1 MGHSNRGQYNRKMK
15 HFAIIFSLLQISL
28 CFEGHDKCDGLCKLG
43 EGDCNYDSD
52 CVEGLKCD
60 SDGWFGKDVCI
71 AGPKTKNGFV
81 TPWSEWSKCSNSA
94 CGTLGVI
101 SRYRSCIPPEFGG
114 RECPPNDHTHS
125 YGQHRSAGGIPAH
138 PQPHLNLQPLP
149 LNLQPLLLNLQPPQP
164 LNPQPLPLNPQPP
177 WLSTPRQPATQ
188 PPGSSSPGPAAPK
201 RILATSTRETATMI
215 KSALVIWF
223 VERTT
228 AQRHSQSGGARTG
241 QIAVSFQMLRLLE
254 SSKL

>member
-28 CFEGHDKCDGLCKLG
+28 CLEGHDKCDGLCKLG

-125 YGQHRSAGGIPAH
+125 YGQHRRCRGDPC
-138 PQPHLNLQPLP
+138 
-149 LNLQPLLLNLQPPQP
+149 PP
-164 LNPQPLPLNPQPP
+164 
-177 WLSTPRQPATQ
+177 STTPEPTTTTPEPTTTTPKPITTTTPEPTTTMAVNSKAACNPATWVKFSWACCTKKD
-188 PPGSSSPGPAAPK
+188 PCYIDEGDCDNDKECAGDLVCGKNNCP
-201 RILATSTRETATMI
+201 ETFTVRRG
-215 KSALVIWF
+215 KN
-223 VERTT
+223 RPDCC
-228 AQRHSQSGGARTG
+228 
-241 QIAVSFQMLRLLE
+241 
-254 SSKL
+254 KLPDA